1 MRKKEKYVLVRVT
14 QLFVYL
20 LSVLFCFSIEGYAYP
35 FQEFPVHYRTE
46 LVYGDSFNRAAF
58 YCHFV
63 FSKKRIK
70 TASLY
75 NEPGYKKILLCQIQ
89 KTGSKYLNPE
99 SLYWRDVGCLL

>member
-20 LSVLFCFSIEGYAYP
+20 LSVLFCFSIGGYTYP

-46 LVYGDSFNRAAF
+46 LVYGDSFNRAAS